1 MRKGFAA
8 ATILLSLALA
18 GFGCAGTPTVDVIKE
33 MKAAMLDVSSASY
46 VVTIEGDG
54 DLVDVPSSTP
64 SSEARTGGQAA
75 PIEKPDTIRLEL
87 SGQTARGQSSVANV
101 GGRFSASTTGE
112 QAFSVGGEFRMVNGL
127 RYVRLSEVPTVPGFN
142 TAALKNVWIQMAGD
156 MTDLLG
162 EQAAPDAL
170 TEEQIKKFEKLFLD
184 TDLFSEV
191 TKVGEEVVRG
201 QSTNMYQV
209 ILDAEAIA
217 GMAEQAALI
226 QAKTFSAEDK
236 QDVLDAVAQLNMVP
250 GKLWIGASDDLLYRT
265 QFTMK
270 KEGESG
276 QGTVTV
282 ELYDF
287 NKPVEAISAPEG
299 AKSLES
305 VIGSMFGFGM
315 VKPSPSATQGLP
327 GFDPSTVPGL
337 TPEMLKQLQNF
348 QQ

>member
-1 MRKGFAA
+1 MIENYFMRKGFAA
-8 ATILLSLALA
+8 ATMLFSLALA
-18 GFGCAGTPTVDVIKE
+18 GFGCAGTPTVDVIKD

-54 DLVDVPSSTP
+54 DLVDVPSATP
-64 SSEARTGGQAA
+64 V
-75 PIEKPDTIRLEL
+75 EKPETIRLEL
-87 SGQTARGQSSVANV
+87 TGQTVRGQSSVVNV
-101 GGRFSASTTGE
+101 GGRFSAATTGE

-162 EQAAPDAL
+162 EQATPDRL
-170 TEEQIKKFEKLFLD
+170 TEEQIKKLETLFLN

-191 TKVGEEVVRG
+191 TKVGDEDVRG
-201 QSTNMYQV
+201 QSTGIYQV

-217 GMAEQAALI
+217 AMAEQAALI
-226 QAKTFSAEDK
+226 QGKPFSAEDK
-236 QDVLDAVAQLNMVP
+236 QEVLDAVAQLNTVP
-250 GKLWIGASDDLLYRT
+250 GKLWIGVSDDLLYRT

-270 KEGESG
+270 KDGETG
-276 QGTVTV
+276 QGTLTV

-305 VIGSMFGFGM
+305 VIGSMFGLGS
-315 VKPSPSATQGLP
+315 VKPLPFATQGLP
-327 GFDPSTVPGL
+327 AFDPSAVPGL
-337 TPEMLKQLQNF
+337 TPDMLKQLQNY